1 MSENKIKLFL
11 GLDFGTHQTKAC
23 VRFKKRTN
31 EPMQHHFVPLNLDT
45 AGLDSLFL
53 PSIVSVDH
61 EKRFSFGKNNSN
73 SFYRSYSFFK
83 IASAEDEEFRTE
95 VNPAG
100 KTKYDKDKFKPYTP
114 EFLAVIY
121 IAKVLLRIRTYVKEE
136 LFKEESRK
144 PVSGFLSRFQKEK
157 DTRDLEWHVQMG
169 VPTEYQDH
177 LNARRKR
184 KFQQILL
191 MAWDLSQRLDE
202 SALEQLQDTEII
214 TEVEIIF
221 KSLTKEINHDFISE
235 VNQDRWNSA
244 LANRNLS
251 VYPET
256 AAGLVFL
263 VRSGKVTK
271 DRYYLSMD
279 IGGGSTDLSF
289 FKVEAN
295 ETFTYLASKS
305 IMIAANDV
313 AMNMLNPNLSHSDL
327 LKQLDKIFSESG
339 IEKSDEYR
347 SAFIK
352 TIKAINKAAYRMFN
366 HQVWRRFGT
375 MVATSHYND
384 TTCYLYGG
392 GAGLPLIAPNP
403 EAMLERITLHDNG
416 LRDNLNTTDAYVKP
430 MEELTLNERIR
441 PVDWVGRMRFLIV
454 PLGLSLSLSD
464 DKTAVF
470 QKDFYTP
477 KEIKKATKVYDVT
490 RARWV

>member
-23 VRFKKRTN
+23 VRFKKRVN
-31 EPMQHHFVPLNLDT
+31 EPMQHHFVPLNSDT
-45 AGLDSLFL
+45 ADLDCLFL

-61 EKRFSFGKNNSN
+61 EKRFSYGKNNSN
-73 SFYRSYSFFK
+73 NYYRSYSFFK

-100 KTKYDKDKFKPYTP
+100 KTKYDKDKFEPYTP

-136 LFKEESRK
+136 LFKEDSRK

-157 DTRDLEWHVQMG
+157 VTRDLEWYVQMG
-169 VPTEYQDH
+169 VPTEYQDY

-191 MAWDLSQRLDE
+191 MAWDLSHRLDE
-202 SALEQLQDTEII
+202 SELEQLQDTEII
-214 TEVEIIF
+214 TEVESIF

-235 VNQDRWNSA
+235 VNQDRWNKA
-244 LANRNLS
+244 LTERNLS

-305 IMIAANDV
+305 IMMAANDV
-313 AMNMLNPNLSHSDL
+313 AINMSNPGLTHNDL
-327 LKQLDKIFSESG
+327 LMQLNRIFNEAG
-339 IEKSDEYR
+339 IEKNDEYR
-347 SAFIK
+347 SAFTK
-352 TIKAINKAAYRMFN
+352 TIKIINKAAYRMFN
-366 HQVWRRFGT
+366 QQVWFRFEK
-375 MVATSHYND
+375 MVARAHFNE

-392 GAGLPLIAPNP
+392 GSGLPLIDPNP
-403 EAMLERITLHDNG
+403 EGMLVRIILHDNG
-416 LRDNLNTTDAYVKP
+416 FRYNLDTTDAFVKP
-430 MEELTLNERIR
+430 MENLTLSERIK
-441 PVDWVGRMRFLIV
+441 PSDWVERMRFLIV

-464 DKTAVF
+464 DKTTVF
-470 QKDFYTP
+470 EKDFYTP